1 MQRQQLIQSWLETLF
16 PNLSPVLTPAS
27 ADASFRRYFRVILTN
42 SEHYIAMDAP
52 PQHED
57 CRPFIRVAELFAAA
71 GVNVPRVLAQN
82 LPLGCLLLTDL
93 GDATYLSQLN
103 PDNAHLLYTDAIDT
117 LLQIQC
123 ASQAGVLPDYDRATL
138 ARELQLFP
146 DWYVAKH
153 LGSVLSA
160 TQANLLQGV
169 FVRLLDNNLAQ
180 GRVFVH
186 RDYHSRNLML
196 ATPNPGVL
204 DFQDAL
210 FGPVSYDLVSLL
222 KDAYIA
228 WDEERVLDWVIRY
241 WEKARR
247 AKLPV
252 AADFGEFY
260 RDFEWMGM
268 QRHLK
273 ILGIFARLYYRD
285 GKVGYLQDMPLVLD
299 YVRKT
304 AARYAEFGPLLRLL
318 DELQGTVA
326 DSGYTF

>member
-16 PNLSPVLTPAS
+16 PDLFPVLSPVS
-27 ADASFRRYFRVILTN
+27 ADASFRRYFRVTLAN
-42 SEHYIAMDAP
+42 KAHYIAMDAP

-57 CRPFIRVAELFAAA
+57 CHSFIHVAELFAAA
-71 GVNVPRVLAQN
+71 GVNVPRVIAQN

-103 PDNAHLLYTDAIDT
+103 SANCHLLYRDAIDA
-117 LLQIQC
+117 LIQIQS
-123 ASQAGVLPDYDRATL
+123 ASQIGVLPDYDRAVLT
-138 ARELQLFP
+138 RELQLFP
-146 DWYVAKH
+146 DWYVVKH
-153 LGSVLSA
+153 LGVALSA
-160 TQANLLQGV
+160 ASAEQLQTM
-169 FVRLLDNNLAQ
+169 FARLLDNNLAQ
-180 GRVFVH
+180 GRVYVH

-196 ATPNPGVL
+196 TTPNPGVL

-210 FGPVSYDLVSLL
+210 FGPISYDLVSLL
-222 KDAYIA
+222 KDAYIR
-228 WDEERVLDWVIRY
+228 WDEEQVLDWVIRY

-260 RDFEWMGM
+260 RDFEWMGL

-273 ILGIFARLYYRD
+273 VLGIFARLYYRD
-285 GKVGYLQDMPLVLD
+285 GKVGYLQDMPVVLE

-304 AARYAEFGPLLRLL
+304 AARYAEFKPLLHLL
-318 DELQGTVA
+318 DEWHGAAAVT
-326 DSGYTF
+326 GFTF